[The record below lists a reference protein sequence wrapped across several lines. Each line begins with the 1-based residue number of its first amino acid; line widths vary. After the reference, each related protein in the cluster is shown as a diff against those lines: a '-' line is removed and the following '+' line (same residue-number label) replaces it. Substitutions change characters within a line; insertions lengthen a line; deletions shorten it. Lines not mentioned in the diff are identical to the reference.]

1 MNDLHFAITEDKP
14 ALQRG
19 TESGELRAQQRRVAS
34 YRAIDNCLRA
44 VGKLH
49 QAARETADVS
59 NHMVP
64 DQLKQQADRE
74 RAVYAEVLA
83 LLEVLRKKIR

>member
-1 MNDLHFAITEDKP
+1 MHDLSFSVAENKP
-14 ALQRG
+14 ALQRD
-19 TESGELRAQQRRVAS
+19 TESGELRAQQLRVAS

-49 QAARETADVS
+49 KEARETSDVS

-64 DQLKQQADRE
+64 DALKQHAERE
-74 RAVYAEVLA
+74 RAVYAEVIA
-83 LLEVLRKKIR
+83 LLEVLRKKVR